1 MTGIRMT
8 LQWRHGLATAGAV
21 VLVLLAALTLA
32 AAFAPRAAA
41 EGAPGD
47 TRAAATGSIIVVQ
60 RAGTQDSLWSV
71 SPSGA
76 GATKLIDLPFRPA
89 RMVGSPDQRKIAI
102 LPAPGRARI
111 YVYDIAR
118 ARLSALSFAP
128 TGVQRIHGLTWLSP
142 TRILVSAT
150 KSTRTTT
157 YPLTSRL
164 YSMTTTGGKPIAFR
178 NLRGTEP
185 SAAPG
190 AARLLYVR
198 FRDAGPNAADPR
210 SRLVVEDLMS
220 LELAP
225 GSKPRIVKHARYTD
239 SLDIRRFRCP
249 DVSPDGKFVVSSTTG
264 SDVSVTYAVRRVAT
278 GKLVRAKST
287 TLGPR
292 ARTAWTHSSERVAFW
307 GMPPSGT
314 MQTAALY
321 VCEVA
326 SAKITRDGPL
336 SNVAVAGL
344 AWAPDDSL
352 LAYALRAR
360 TGGVDDARL
369 WTIEPGTSA
378 TPTGLGEGSLPV
390 WVP

>member
-1 MTGIRMT
+1 MTSGRTAGRSHAGRPDAGMYQGSVAISSPPVQPRPGNRHDACLDGEVIVRHVSGRYDVVRGEPTPLVVVDVRPGEQSSLDPNRSQGGRHDRYQDDPAMAPRHRDGTCGRPRAAGSADARGGIRT
-8 LQWRHGLATAGAV
+8 ARCGRGSAGRRASSRHGLHHRGPARGHSGR
-21 VLVLLAALTLA
+21 ALERVA
-32 AAFAPRAAA
+32 
-41 EGAPGD
+41 D
-47 TRAAATGSIIVVQ
+47 
-60 RAGTQDSLWSV
+60 
-71 SPSGA
+71 GA
-76 GATKLIDLPFRPA
+76 GAAKLIDLPLRPA

-198 FRDAGPNAADPR
+198 FRDAGPNAADLR

-220 LELAP
+220 LELARAA
-225 GSKPRIVKHARYTD
+225 SHA
-239 SLDIRRFRCP
+239 S
-249 DVSPDGKFVVSSTTG
+249 SST
-264 SDVSVTYAVRRVAT
+264 RAT
-278 GKLVRAKST
+278 
-287 TLGPR
+287 
-292 ARTAWTHSSERVAFW
+292 RT
-307 GMPPSGT
+307 PS
-314 MQTAALY
+314 
-321 VCEVA
+321 
-326 SAKITRDGPL
+326 
-336 SNVAVAGL
+336 
-344 AWAPDDSL
+344 
-352 LAYALRAR
+352 
-360 TGGVDDARL
+360 
-369 WTIEPGTSA
+369 TSA
-378 TPTGLGEGSLPV
+378 VFATRTSPPTASTS
-390 WVP
+390 